1 MAAPVP
7 DDLAV
12 SFQPVVGTAVM
23 LRPLRPEDLD
33 IESDFVRGLSPETR
47 HNRLLGGAI
56 TITREYLERLT
67 SVDYSRDMALAAT
80 LMLEKEVLIGVA
92 RYVLDRDN
100 TGAEFAIVIDDAW
113 QGRGIGRRLLERLA
127 AIARGRGVPSLYGDI
142 LSINRPMLHLVRT
155 LGFVLSRNPDD
166 PALARA
172 TLTLQEK

>member
-1 MAAPVP
+1 MSAPVP

-12 SFQPVVGTAVM
+12 SFQPVVGVAVM
-23 LRPLRPEDLD
+23 LRTLRPQDID

-92 RYVLDRDN
+92 RYVRDAQ
-100 TGAEFAIVIDDAW
+100 GDAAEFAIVVSDSW
-113 QGRGIGRRLLERLA
+113 HGRGIGKRLLARLA
-127 AIARGRGVPSLYGDI
+127 AIARQRGVRQLYGDV
-142 LSINRPMLHLVRT
+142 LAINRPMLGLVQK
-155 LGFVLSRNPDD
+155 LGFALSRSPHDR
-166 PALARA
+166 ALTRA
-172 TLTLQEK
+172 TLDLGSE